1 MRGTF
6 VTREDLETSLKNT
19 VSEVISPVIQNSEEQ
34 RKQELEA
41 YRNSIIQ
48 AHINECIPELVEG
61 NSKQELDASLEK
73 SIQLRSKYPSPSSAA
88 VLHSERP
95 QAASPTPSPVP
106 AAAPAPTV
114 PRREAP
120 EVSGP
125 TSVKNMPMSEFA
137 ARREQ
142 LEAELRATY
151 GGVGPTQ
158 L

>member
-1 MRGTF
+1 MRK
-6 VTREDLETSLKNT
+6 EN
-19 VSEVISPVIQNSEEQ
+19 
-34 RKQELEA
+34 EA
-41 YRNSIIQ
+41 R
-48 AHINECIPELVEG
+48 A
-61 NSKQELDASLEK
+61 
-73 SIQLRSKYPSPSSAA
+73 
-88 VLHSERP
+88 